1 MTFGRRFACAVGTHF
16 LVERSISDEI
26 QVNCFIFWL
35 LVQGSNVFLKNSMI
49 CISMNSY
56 HQPLSDTDV
65 VSLVRRMELEPKL
78 LRRHL
83 EEQIIELVP
92 LDDAWL
98 DENRIKLLDGRS
110 QDDFLSR
117 TCKVL

>member
-1 MTFGRRFACAVGTHF
+1 
-16 LVERSISDEI
+16 
-26 QVNCFIFWL
+26 
-35 LVQGSNVFLKNSMI
+35 
-49 CISMNSY
+49 MNSY

-78 LRRHL
+78 LRQHL
-83 EEQIIELVP
+83 EEQIIELV

-110 QDDFLSR
+110 QDDFLLE
-117 TCKVL
+117 KVGRFRFSALFTPS